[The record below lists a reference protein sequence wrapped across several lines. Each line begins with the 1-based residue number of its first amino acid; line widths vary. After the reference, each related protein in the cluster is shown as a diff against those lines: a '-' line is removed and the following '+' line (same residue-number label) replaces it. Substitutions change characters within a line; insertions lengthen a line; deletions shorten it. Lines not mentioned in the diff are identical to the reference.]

1 MRNKFSIALTCTLFS
16 GAVLAVTDNLSGTS
30 SSSTSS
36 VIPFA
41 ELDANKDGGLTQNEL
56 QRIPEVAANFGQ
68 IDFNGD
74 GKIIEPDYYA
84 LMSTLRTGKAPE
96 LPEYSTLDV
105 NRDGT
110 VEAAEYNAF
119 KLTLTDLDKLIQ
131 SGALRM
137 GAAQSGARDTQG
149 ASTPAAPPAAANPPP
164 PTTP

>member
-1 MRNKFSIALTCTLFS
+1 MRNNFSIALACTLFS
-16 GAVLAVTDNLSGTS
+16 GAALGATDNLSGTS
-30 SSSTSS
+30 SSSANA

-41 ELDANKDGGLTQNEL
+41 ELDVNKDGGLTQNEL
-56 QRIPEVAANFGQ
+56 QRVPDVAVNFAQ

-119 KLTLTDLDKLIQ
+119 KLTLTDLDKLMQ

-137 GAAQSGARDTQG
+137 GAAQSGTRDTQG
-149 ASTPAAPPAAANPPP
+149 ASTPAANPPP
-164 PTTP
+164 PATP